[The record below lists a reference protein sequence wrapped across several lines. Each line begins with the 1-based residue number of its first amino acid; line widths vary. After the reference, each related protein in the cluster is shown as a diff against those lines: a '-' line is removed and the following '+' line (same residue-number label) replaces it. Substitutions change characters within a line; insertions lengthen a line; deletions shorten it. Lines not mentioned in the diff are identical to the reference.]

1 MGGLSMN
8 CMKCGREIEEDQA
21 FCSYCLLDMEQHPV
35 KPGTVIL
42 LPSQDKPAGKKAVK
56 KKKPTPTPEE
66 QVENLKKKLL
76 IHRIGA
82 AVLAVAVCGL
92 IYLSGRVILELD
104 IQRLLGQNY
113 SSATDAEE
121 TEPFWFSVFD

>member
-1 MGGLSMN
+1 MGGMSMN
-8 CMKCGREIEEDQA
+8 CMKCGREIEEDHA

-92 IYLSGRVILELD
+92 IYLSGRVISELD

-121 TEPFWFSVFD
+121 TEPSWFSVFD

>member
-1 MGGLSMN
+1 MN

-92 IYLSGRVILELD
+92 IYLSGRVISELD

-121 TEPFWFSVFD
+121 TEPSWFSVFD